1 VIVTPLLDDPLS
13 QALIQL
19 AYRKVKV
26 ELLWIAD
33 PEDRP
38 KADDRWLETLASLG
52 IKTVRIA
59 DDNFDEALRGGIS
72 DGIPT
77 A

>member
-1 VIVTPLLDDPLS
+1 M
-13 QALIQL
+13 
-19 AYRKVKV
+19 KV
-26 ELLWIAD
+26 ELFWIAG

-38 KADDRWLETLASLG
+38 KADGRWLGTLASLG
-52 IKTVRIA
+52 VKTVRIA